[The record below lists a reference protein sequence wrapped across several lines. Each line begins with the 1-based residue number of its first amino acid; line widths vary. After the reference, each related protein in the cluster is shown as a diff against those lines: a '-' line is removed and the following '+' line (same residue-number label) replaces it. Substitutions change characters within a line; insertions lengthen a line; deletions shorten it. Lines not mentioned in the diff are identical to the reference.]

1 MLALARAGVFPGP
14 LFAHGPSF
22 AHGGLAGPAG
32 PAFGIAGPVAFAAP
46 VVKPVPVAY
55 AVKYAPV
62 PKFAPV
68 EEYNPSPHYSFA
80 YDVQDGLTGDSKSQ
94 HETRTGDVVKGSYSL
109 VDPDGV
115 KRTVDYTA
123 DPHNGFNAVVSREPL
138 GPALKFAP
146 APVVA
151 KAPLQYPGPAY
162 GLAPVKAY
170 GPGFGPIYH

>member
-1 MLALARAGVFPGP
+1 MLVLARAGVFPGP
-14 LFAHGPSF
+14 LFAHGPSLTYG
-22 AHGGLAGPAG
+22 ALGT
-32 PAFGIAGPVAFAAP
+32 AFGFTGPVAFAAP
-46 VVKPVPVAY
+46 VVKPAPVAY
-55 AVKYAPV
+55 AVKYVAV

-68 EEYNPSPHYSFA
+68 EEYDPSPHYSF
-80 YDVQDGLTGDSKSQ
+80 DGLTGDSKSQ
-94 HETRTGDVVKGSYSL
+94 HESRTGDVVKGSYSL

-123 DPHNGFNAVVSREPL
+123 DPHNGFNVVVSREPL

-151 KAPLQYPGPAY
+151 KAPLPYPGPAY